1 MFADVREQ
9 CFKISMEAKITDPKS
24 IVRGN
29 PTTEILENLKAETE
43 RAVQAPEFL

>member
-1 MFADVREQ
+1 MFADVKNSVLRFPWKQ
-9 CFKISMEAKITDPKS
+9 KITDPKS

-43 RAVQAPEFL
+43 RAV